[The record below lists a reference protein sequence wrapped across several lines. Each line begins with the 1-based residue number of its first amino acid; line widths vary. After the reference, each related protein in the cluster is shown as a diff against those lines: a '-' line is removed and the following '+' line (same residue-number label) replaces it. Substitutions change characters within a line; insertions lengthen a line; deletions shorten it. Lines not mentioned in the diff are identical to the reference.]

1 MKLRNKVIVPVL
13 TGTIIFSGYG
23 ILKYKMIEDENVQLK
38 NELEKN
44 KNNNSNNKVSYI
56 TTVDEIKEINSNNID
71 LVLYESDYTN
81 YETVLDDT
89 TLFGINANI
98 KTKFKYDVVINLSK
112 AKVDKNGNKIIVKI
126 NESDIRIHEIEI
138 GKIDISYDLNIF
150 TRFRGEKITEIETD
164 ILMNTYSNIDRLVNK
179 DYILNKELYKLRLI
193 EKLEKLYP
201 FDVDVIFI

>member
-81 YETVLDDT
+81 YETVLDDA

-150 TRFRGEKITEIETD
+150 TRFRGEKITEIETG

-193 EKLEKLYP
+193 EKLEKVYP
-201 FDVDVIFI
+201 FDVNIVFI

>member
-23 ILKYKMIEDENVQLK
+23 ILKYKKIEKKNVK
-38 NELEKN
+38 KKKKKKKN
-44 KNNNSNNKVSYI
+44 KNNNRNNKVSYT

-81 YETVLDDT
+81 YETVLDNT

-112 AKVDKNGNKIIVKI
+112 AKVDKNGNKILVKI
-126 NESDIRIHEIEI
+126 
-138 GKIDISYDLNIF
+138 
-150 TRFRGEKITEIETD
+150 
-164 ILMNTYSNIDRLVNK
+164 
-179 DYILNKELYKLRLI
+179 KE
-193 EKLEKLYP
+193 
-201 FDVDVIFI
+201 

>member
-1 MKLRNKVIVPVL
+1 MKLRNKIMVPVL
-13 TGTIIFSGYG
+13 VGAIIFSGYG
-23 ILKYKMIEDENVQLK
+23 ILKYKKIEDENVRLK

-44 KNNNSNNKVSYI
+44 KNSNNTKVSYT
-56 TTVDEIKEINSNNID
+56 TTVDEIKEINSSNID

-81 YETVLDDT
+81 YETVLDDN

-112 AKVDKNGNKIIVKI
+112 AKVDKNGNKITVKI
-126 NESDIRIHEIEI
+126 NESDIRVHEIEI
-138 GKIDISYDLNIF
+138 DKIDISYDLNIF

-164 ILMNTYSNIDRLVNK
+164 ILMNTYNNIDRLVNK

-193 EKLEKLYP
+193 EKLEKIYP
-201 FDVDVIFI
+201 FDVDIVFI

>member
-1 MKLRNKVIVPVL
+1 MKLRNKIIVTVL
-13 TGTIIFSGYG
+13 RGTIIFSGYG
-23 ILKYKMIEDENVQLK
+23 ILKYKKIEDENVRLK

-44 KNNNSNNKVSYI
+44 KNSNNTKVSYT
-56 TTVDEIKEINSNNID
+56 TTVDEIKEINSSNID

-81 YETVLDDT
+81 YKTVLDDN

-112 AKVDKNGNKIIVKI
+112 AKVDRNGNKITVKI
-126 NESDIRIHEIEI
+126 NESDIRVHEIEI
-138 GKIDISYDLNIF
+138 DKIDISYDLNIF

-193 EKLEKLYP
+193 EKLEKIYP
-201 FDVDVIFI
+201 FDVNIVFI

>member
-1 MKLRNKVIVPVL
+1 MKLRNKIMVPVL
-13 TGTIIFSGYG
+13 VGAIIFSGYG
-23 ILKYKMIEDENVQLK
+23 ILKYKKIEDENVRLK

-44 KNNNSNNKVSYI
+44 KNGNNTKVSYT
-56 TTVDEIKEINSNNID
+56 TTVDEIKEINSSNID

-81 YETVLDDT
+81 YETVLDDN

-112 AKVDKNGNKIIVKI
+112 AKVDKNGNKITVKI
-126 NESDIRIHEIEI
+126 NESDIRVHEIEI
-138 GKIDISYDLNIF
+138 DKIDISYDLNIF

-193 EKLEKLYP
+193 EKLEKIYP
-201 FDVDVIFI
+201 FDVDIVFI

>member
-44 KNNNSNNKVSYI
+44 KNNNSNNV
-56 TTVDEIKEINSNNID
+56 D

-89 TLFGINANI
+89 TLFGINTNI
-98 KTKFKYDVVINLSK
+98 KTKFKYDVVVNLSK
-112 AKVDKNGNKIIVKI
+112 AKVDKNGNKIVVKI

-138 GKIDISYDLNIF
+138 GKMDISYDLNIF

-193 EKLEKLYP
+193 EKLEKIYP
-201 FDVDVIFI
+201 FDVNIVFI

>member
-1 MKLRNKVIVPVL
+1 M
-13 TGTIIFSGYG
+13 IFSVYG
-23 ILKYKMIEDENVQLK
+23 ILKYKKIEDENVRLK

-44 KNNNSNNKVSYI
+44 KNSNNTKVSYT
-56 TTVDEIKEINSNNID
+56 TTVDEIKEINSSNID

-81 YETVLDDT
+81 YETILDDN

-112 AKVDKNGNKIIVKI
+112 AKVDKNGNKITVKI
-126 NESDIRIHEIEI
+126 NESDIRVHEIEI
-138 GKIDISYDLNIF
+138 DKIDISYDLNIF

-193 EKLEKLYP
+193 EKLEKIYP
-201 FDVDVIFI
+201 FDVDIVFI

>member
-1 MKLRNKVIVPVL
+1 MEFRNKIIVPVL
-13 TGTIIFSGYG
+13 TGAIIFSGYG
-23 ILKYKMIEDENVQLK
+23 ILKYKMIEDENVRLK

-44 KNNNSNNKVSYI
+44 KNSNNTKVSYT
-56 TTVDEIKEINSNNID
+56 TTVDEIKEINSSNID

-81 YETVLDDT
+81 YETVLDDN
-89 TLFGINANI
+89 TLFGIDANI

-112 AKVDKNGNKIIVKI
+112 AKVDKNGNKITVKI
-126 NESDIRIHEIEI
+126 NESDIRVHEIEI
-138 GKIDISYDLNIF
+138 DKIDISYDLNIF

-193 EKLEKLYP
+193 EKLEKIYP
-201 FDVDVIFI
+201 FDVNIVFI

>member
-1 MKLRNKVIVPVL
+1 MEFRNKIIVPVL
-13 TGTIIFSGYG
+13 TGAIIFSGYG
-23 ILKYKMIEDENVQLK
+23 MLKYKKIEDENVRLK

-44 KNNNSNNKVSYI
+44 KNSNNTKVSYT
-56 TTVDEIKEINSNNID
+56 TTVDEIKEINSSNID

-112 AKVDKNGNKIIVKI
+112 AKVDKNGNKITVKI
-126 NESDIRIHEIEI
+126 NESDIRVHEIEI
-138 GKIDISYDLNIF
+138 DKIDISYDLNIF

-193 EKLEKLYP
+193 EKLEKIYP
-201 FDVDVIFI
+201 FDVNIVFI

>member
-1 MKLRNKVIVPVL
+1 MKLRNKIIVPIL
-13 TGTIIFSGYG
+13 AGTIIFSGYG
-23 ILKYKMIEDENVQLK
+23 ILKYKMIEDENVHLK

-44 KNNNSNNKVSYI
+44 KNSNNTKVSY
-56 TTVDEIKEINSNNID
+56 TTVDEIEEINSSNID

-81 YETVLDDT
+81 YKTVLDDN

-112 AKVDKNGNKIIVKI
+112 AKVDRNGNKITVKI
-126 NESDIRIHEIEI
+126 NESDIRVHEIEI
-138 GKIDISYDLNIF
+138 DKIDISYDLNIF

>member
-1 MKLRNKVIVPVL
+1 MKLRNKILVPVL
-13 TGTIIFSGYG
+13 TGTVILSGYG
-23 ILKYKMIEDENVQLK
+23 ILKYKMIEDENVHLK
-38 NELEKN
+38 NELEKD
-44 KNNNSNNKVSYI
+44 KNSNNTKVSYT
-56 TTVDEIKEINSNNID
+56 TTVDEIKEINSSNID

-81 YETVLDDT
+81 YETVLDDN

-112 AKVDKNGNKIIVKI
+112 AKVDKNGNKITVKI
-126 NESDIRIHEIEI
+126 NESDIRVHEIEI
-138 GKIDISYDLNIF
+138 DKIDISYDLNIF

-193 EKLEKLYP
+193 EKLEKIYP
-201 FDVDVIFI
+201 FDVNIVFI

>member
-1 MKLRNKVIVPVL
+1 MKLRNKIMVPVL
-13 TGTIIFSGYG
+13 AGAIIFSGYG
-23 ILKYKMIEDENVQLK
+23 ILKYKKIEDENVRLK

-44 KNNNSNNKVSYI
+44 KNSNNTKVSYT
-56 TTVDEIKEINSNNID
+56 TTVDEIKEINSSNID

-81 YETVLDDT
+81 YETILDDN

-126 NESDIRIHEIEI
+126 NESDIRVHEIEI
-138 GKIDISYDLNIF
+138 DKIDISYDLNIF

-193 EKLEKLYP
+193 EKLEKIYP
-201 FDVDVIFI
+201 FDVDIVFI

>member
-1 MKLRNKVIVPVL
+1 MKLINKVIVPVI

-56 TTVDEIKEINSNNID
+56 TTVDEIKEINSNNVD

-98 KTKFKYDVVINLSK
+98 KTKFKYDVVVNLSK

-138 GKIDISYDLNIF
+138 GNIDISYDLNIF
-150 TRFRGEKITEIETD
+150 TRFRGEKITEIETG

-193 EKLEKLYP
+193 EKLEKIYP
-201 FDVDVIFI
+201 FDVDIIFI

>member
-1 MKLRNKVIVPVL
+1 MKLRNKIMVPVL
-13 TGTIIFSGYG
+13 AGAIIFSGYG
-23 ILKYKMIEDENVQLK
+23 ILKYKKIEDENVRLK

-44 KNNNSNNKVSYI
+44 KNSNNTKVSYT
-56 TTVDEIKEINSNNID
+56 TTVDEIKEINSNNVD

-81 YETVLDDT
+81 YETILDDN

-112 AKVDKNGNKIIVKI
+112 AKVDKNGNKIVVKI

-150 TRFRGEKITEIETD
+150 TRFRGKKITEIETD
-164 ILMNTYSNIDRLVNK
+164 ILMTTYNNINRLVNK

-201 FDVDVIFI
+201 FDVDIIFI

>member
-89 TLFGINANI
+89 TLFGINTNI
-98 KTKFKYDVVINLSK
+98 KTKFKYDVVVNLSK
-112 AKVDKNGNKIIVKI
+112 AKVNKNFQK
-126 NESDIRIHEIEI
+126 ES
-138 GKIDISYDLNIF
+138 KY
-150 TRFRGEKITEIETD
+150 
-164 ILMNTYSNIDRLVNK
+164 
-179 DYILNKELYKLRLI
+179 
-193 EKLEKLYP
+193 
-201 FDVDVIFI
+201 

>member
-1 MKLRNKVIVPVL
+1 MKLRNKIMVPVL
-13 TGTIIFSGYG
+13 AGAIIFSGYG
-23 ILKYKMIEDENVQLK
+23 ILKYKKIEDENVRLN

-44 KNNNSNNKVSYI
+44 KNSNNTKVSYT
-56 TTVDEIKEINSNNID
+56 TTVDKIKEINSSNID

-81 YETVLDDT
+81 YETVLDDN

-112 AKVDKNGNKIIVKI
+112 AKVDKNGNKITVKI
-126 NESDIRIHEIEI
+126 NESDIRVHEIEI
-138 GKIDISYDLNIF
+138 DKIDISYDLNIF

-193 EKLEKLYP
+193 EKLEKIYP
-201 FDVDVIFI
+201 FDVDIVFI